1 MALGDN
7 IKRFRELRELSVP
20 DLAKIMGINK
30 AGIYKWEDGTTVPGG
45 NKLTDIANALGVS
58 VADLL
63 DENITS
69 VENEPAIP
77 QKTPLKETFYREL
90 IEDNENYSL
99 IPKAILSDYKI
110 VPEKLL
116 DMITQSKDELNG
128 ELKEKHKL
136 IIQGYENRI
145 NRLEEDKSAL
155 LAENERLKRQI
166 PAKNE

>member
-1 MALGDN
+1 M
-7 IKRFRELRELSVP
+7 
-20 DLAKIMGINK
+20 
-30 AGIYKWEDGTTVPGG
+30 
-45 NKLTDIANALGVS
+45 
-58 VADLL
+58 
-63 DENITS
+63 
-69 VENEPAIP
+69 
-77 QKTPLKETFYREL
+77 

-145 NRLEEDKSAL
+145 NRLEEDKAAL
-155 LAENERLKRQI
+155 VAENERLQRQI
-166 PAKNE
+166 PAKNEWEDFSICNTVFYFQTLMFITERGMHLQ

>member
-1 MALGDN
+1 
-7 IKRFRELRELSVP
+7 
-20 DLAKIMGINK
+20 MGISSEW
-30 AGIYKWEDGTTVPGG
+30 WEHQKGPVFLIQ
-45 NKLTDIANALGVS
+45 KE
-58 VADLL
+58 
-63 DENITS
+63 ENITP

-155 LAENERLKRQI
+155 VAENERLKRQI